1 MNFRD
6 THSHDDSVTKKR
18 TEILHG
24 AQNAVE
30 RGVSFM
36 KNVRIKMDITF
47 DDKAPSIVIDIP
59 QYKSGYMEILNKG
72 AKIRCITEITK
83 DNIQYCLKLID
94 IVTELRHFDGMKGGI
109 AINEN
114 EYMATTVL
122 NESQPLTEVIYSN
135 VREVVDQGQYIFDT
149 FWRNAVPAKKKIKD
163 IEEGLESIK
172 TEVLENDDEIKKA
185 VVDLAL
191 KSNSMSI
198 CTTIGGIKLIYDNFF
213 DSYLGVLIKYRNGN
227 HKGIKWITSIQH
239 LSDIAL
245 VRAFLKEGIKIRH
258 IKNIPIQNFALS
270 DNMLN
275 STLEIM
281 KEGKMVTSL
290 LTSNDRLYLNHYH
303 AIFEE
308 LWKNGIDAK
317 DRIKDIEE
325 GKSINV
331 DIIPNPRES
340 IKLVSEITQI
350 ASKEILILL
359 PSERGF
365 LRTEQIGGFN
375 LLNQIGHNGITVKVL
390 IPSDCTNKE
399 QTDKVKSNYHNIEFR
414 ILQST
419 MLIGIGIIIVD
430 KEKSMIFEIK
440 DDTKENFMDSLGL
453 AIYIEGKSTALSYE
467 TVFHSLWKQA
477 EMYQQLQIHD
487 LMQKEFINTAAHEL
501 RTPIQP
507 ILGLTELV
515 KNKTKDSGQRE
526 LLGIVISNAK
536 KLKKLTEDV
545 LDVTK
550 IESNSLELNKE
561 KFSVKDAIL
570 DIVDEYRKN
579 IHGKNI
585 EFKHSFSTEE
595 YIYADK
601 NRISQVI
608 SNLISNSIKF
618 TGNKVNAII
627 SITVETKGIKDDI
640 NNGKII
646 ITSIKD
652 SGIGIDNDILPIL
665 FSKFLTT
672 SFQGMGLGLYISKNI
687 VEAHGGTIWAKN
699 NEGGKGATFTFSL
712 PVIKK

>member
-1 MNFRD
+1 
-6 THSHDDSVTKKR
+6 
-18 TEILHG
+18 
-24 AQNAVE
+24 
-30 RGVSFM
+30 
-36 KNVRIKMDITF
+36 
-47 DDKAPSIVIDIP
+47 
-59 QYKSGYMEILNKG
+59 
-72 AKIRCITEITK
+72 
-83 DNIQYCLKLID
+83 
-94 IVTELRHFDGMKGGI
+94 
-109 AINEN
+109 
-114 EYMATTVL
+114 
-122 NESQPLTEVIYSN
+122 
-135 VREVVDQGQYIFDT
+135 
-149 FWRNAVPAKKKIKD
+149 
-163 IEEGLESIK
+163 
-172 TEVLENDDEIKKA
+172 
-185 VVDLAL
+185 
-191 KSNSMSI
+191 
-198 CTTIGGIKLIYDNFF
+198 
-213 DSYLGVLIKYRNGN
+213 VLIKYRNGN